1 VYFHPGRP
9 CDKCAVSNISR
20 ERQLGS
26 YVGCWCRT
34 ACDGGHRMS
43 RTNNDRAFADYPLT
57 RSGEGMSPILGP
69 TAQLRIGY
77 DLRTM
82 YDDVVQEPLP
92 APFLDLLARLD
103 GNDERPSPLEAD
115 IG

>member
-1 VYFHPGRP
+1 
-9 CDKCAVSNISR
+9 
-20 ERQLGS
+20 
-26 YVGCWCRT
+26 
-34 ACDGGHRMS
+34 
-43 RTNNDRAFADYPLT
+43 
-57 RSGEGMSPILGP
+57 MSPILGP

-103 GNDERPSPLEAD
+103 GDDERSSSSESD
-115 IG
+115 SG